1 MPPEIAPACHVH
13 ACPEPRSYCR
23 QHLGGLGSG
32 VVGIIVI
39 SITVGGSIGND
50 LRLGFK
56 VPKNEESGE
65 GGGEEDENE
74 PERTHFD
81 FAFSG
86 GRRDAVGNDLLEVR
100 IGRKAK

>member
-1 MPPEIAPACHVH
+1 MESKQTKKKKNKTL
-13 ACPEPRSYCR
+13 ERN
-23 QHLGGLGSG
+23 LGGLGSG

-39 SITVGGSIGND
+39 SITVGGSIGDD
-50 LRLGFK
+50 LRLGFE
-56 VPKNEESGE
+56 VPENEESGE
-65 GGGEEDENE
+65 GGGEEYENE